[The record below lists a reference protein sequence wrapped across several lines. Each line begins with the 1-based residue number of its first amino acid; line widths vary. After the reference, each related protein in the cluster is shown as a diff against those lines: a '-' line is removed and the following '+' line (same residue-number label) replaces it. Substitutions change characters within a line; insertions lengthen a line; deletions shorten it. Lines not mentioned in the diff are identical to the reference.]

1 MTDPISPLSYVTL
14 SREAVGH
21 VIARGKLGFEGFDRK
36 ERSLGFFTTSRGSER
51 LGRRSAERDA
61 GRTMNAPVSSTAIS
75 DVAEVDT
82 SIDPRLA
89 FLARAHARFIL
100 VEAGQMSLE
109 EALVGLVEPICECQ
123 RWPLASQWERTHP
136 PLKYRRWRRS

>member
-1 MTDPISPLSYVTL
+1 
-14 SREAVGH
+14 
-21 VIARGKLGFEGFDRK
+21 
-36 ERSLGFFTTSRGSER
+36 
-51 LGRRSAERDA
+51 
-61 GRTMNAPVSSTAIS
+61 MNAPVSSTAIS

-109 EALVGLVEPICECQ
+109 EVLVGLVEPICECQ
-123 RWPLASQWERTHP
+123 RWPLASQWERAHP

>member
-14 SREAVGH
+14 GRVGH
-21 VIARGKLGFEGFDRK
+21 VIARGKLGFEGFHRK
-36 ERSLGFFTTSRGSER
+36 ERSLGFFTTSR
-51 LGRRSAERDA
+51 
-61 GRTMNAPVSSTAIS
+61 T
-75 DVAEVDT
+75 
-82 SIDPRLA
+82 IDSRLA

-136 PLKYRRWRRS
+136 PLKYRRWRRTGLGRPQSAPAASPSKSAACGLVHW

>member
-14 SREAVGH
+14 GRESVGH
-21 VIARGKLGFEGFDRK
+21 VIARGKLGFEGFDRE
-36 ERSLGFFTTSRGSER
+36 ERFGFFTTAAGSER
-51 LGRRSAERDA
+51 LGRRSAERD
-61 GRTMNAPVSSTAIS
+61 GGWTMNAPVSSTAIS